1 MKPDPKPGYRAMPLS
16 APSPRAPAIGAVL
29 AILTVIACDGVP
41 TGTDTTL
48 SGSFELTAVEGGPL
62 PAEMWSDQR
71 AVGALHADWLEFRPD
86 GTVTRRYHFVVTEHH
101 SDDAEV
107 IEATHEM
114 EYRRRGRSVEIGRFD
129 PCPPNAFCRPN
140 DTGRIRSGRLELESS
155 QWLLRNRSA
164 LTYLRP

>member
-1 MKPDPKPGYRAMPLS
+1 MTFSSTVPGLLAVS
-16 APSPRAPAIGAVL
+16 VVL
-29 AILTVIACDGVP
+29 AALTIVACDGFP

-48 SGSFELTAVEGGPL
+48 SGTFELTAVEGGPL
-62 PAEMWSDQR
+62 PAEIWSDQR
-71 AVGALHADWLEFRPD
+71 AAGALHADRLEFHPD
-86 GTVTRRYHFVVTEHH
+86 GTVTRRYHFVITEHQ
-101 SDDAEV
+101 SNEVEV
-107 IEATHEM
+107 IEATHAM

-155 QWLLRNRSA
+155 LWSLPNRPT